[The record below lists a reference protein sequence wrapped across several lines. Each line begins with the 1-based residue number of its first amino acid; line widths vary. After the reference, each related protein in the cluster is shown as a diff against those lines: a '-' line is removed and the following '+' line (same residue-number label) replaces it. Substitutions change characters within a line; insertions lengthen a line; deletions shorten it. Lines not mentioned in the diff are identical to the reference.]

1 MRPSEI
7 REMTEEE
14 LEEKAGELKEKLF
27 NLRFQKSTGELD
39 NTAELKKTKR
49 DVARVKTIQRERE
62 QEGEE

>member
-14 LEEKAGELKEKLF
+14 LEEKVGELKEKLF

-39 NTAELKKTKR
+39 NTAELKKTKK
-49 DVARVKTIQRERE
+49 DVARVKTVQRERE

>member
-1 MRPSEI
+1 MRPGEI

-39 NTAELKKTKR
+39 NTAELKKTKK
-49 DVARVKTIQRERE
+49 DIARVKTVQRERE

>member
-39 NTAELKKTKR
+39 NTAELKKTKK
-49 DVARVKTIQRERE
+49 DIARVKTVQREKE